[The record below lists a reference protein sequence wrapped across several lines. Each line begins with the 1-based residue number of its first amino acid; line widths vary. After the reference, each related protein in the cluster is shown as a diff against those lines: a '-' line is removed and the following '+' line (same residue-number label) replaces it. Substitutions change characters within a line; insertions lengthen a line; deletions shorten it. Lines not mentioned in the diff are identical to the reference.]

1 MLISYLASRM
11 LNHPTRSDYVQ
22 GSKDAMVE
30 RPSARRVGRG
40 CTGRPAHSHSVIST
54 IVNLRHY
61 LFRSFCQGCC
71 LWDSIRFRIVIV
83 PITGTIP
90 VFSPIPSGH
99 PPYAHIAPG
108 GPPQEDYAKWGRG
121 KGYVTPELSFRLSH
135 APLSFP
141 PYKTTSRI
149 LAPILLGS
157 GILL

>member
-90 VFSPIPSGH
+90 VFSLSYRVIH
-99 PPYAHIAPG
+99 PRHTLFPMARPRRTTRHGAEEKASSHRNSHSDCHTLFSSAPYY
-108 GPPQEDYAKWGRG
+108 Q
-121 KGYVTPELSFRLSH
+121 S
-135 APLSFP
+135 
-141 PYKTTSRI
+141 
-149 LAPILLGS
+149 
-157 GILL
+157 